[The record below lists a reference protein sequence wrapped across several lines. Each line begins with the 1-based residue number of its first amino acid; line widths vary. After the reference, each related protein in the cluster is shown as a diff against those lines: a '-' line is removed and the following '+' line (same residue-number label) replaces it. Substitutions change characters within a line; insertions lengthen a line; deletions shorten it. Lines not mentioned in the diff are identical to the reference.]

1 MNNAERIVREL
12 DSRLDHSVRLILYG
26 RAAIALGFEAP
37 PPQTLLSLDVDVII
51 PLSEVEPLHN
61 DLAFWAAQAAT
72 NEALGSAGLYI
83 THLFTAADVFLR
95 RNWEQHLVP
104 IRLAGMRSLRLFRPA
119 TIDLVLTKMMRGAD
133 PIDRSDLQFL
143 TAAGNLSVPEINE
156 ALAEVVLPDVPELR
170 ELFEQARPFVLEL
183 AAANESKK

>member
-26 RAAIALGFEAP
+26 RAAIALGFETP

-95 RNWEQHLVP
+95 RNWE
-104 IRLAGMRSLRLFRPA
+104 RLAGMRSLRLFRPA

-143 TAAGNLSVPEINE
+143 IAAGNLSVPEINE

-183 AAANESKK
+183 AAANEPKN